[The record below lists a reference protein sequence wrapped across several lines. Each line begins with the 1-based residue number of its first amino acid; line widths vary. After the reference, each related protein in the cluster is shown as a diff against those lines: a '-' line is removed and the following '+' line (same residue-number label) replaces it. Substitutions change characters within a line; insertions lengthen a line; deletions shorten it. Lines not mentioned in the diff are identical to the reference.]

1 MAPSKPAKYPCSA
14 FVRQQLTCSPVKDIP
29 DSVTAALSSLFS
41 RNFKHGETVAVAVG
55 SRGIDK
61 INFVVYHCVR
71 YLEKMGLKPF
81 IIPAMGSHGG
91 ATAEGQ
97 RKVLEKLGIAGS
109 EIGVP
114 VFPDMETES
123 IGKLPCG
130 LNIHISKRA
139 LLADHV
145 VVINRIK
152 PHTKFRAEI
161 ESGLSKML
169 TIGLGKAEGAAA
181 FHNFAVRHGFGIIEE
196 AAGIVLKNIRL
207 LFGLALLEDGYGNLS
222 KIEAVPPSALI
233 GREKELLK
241 DARKMIGSI
250 PFDSLDLLIVDL
262 FGKDISGI
270 GMDSNITG
278 RHRDIVGDF
287 YVSPHAK
294 RIFVR
299 DLSPGSDGNGNG
311 IGLADITTTRLVNSL
326 DMEKTYA
333 NAIAAISPEKAAIPV
348 HFDTDRKCLDAC
360 AKTLG
365 LDSMKNAR
373 VVRIK
378 STKSLEHIQVSKALE
393 PEIESNQDIK
403 RVSPWEPFKFD
414 ENDNLLPFPSPDFF
428 LVNGANF
435 L

>member
-1 MAPSKPAKYPCSA
+1 MAPSKPVKYPCSA
-14 FVRQQLTCSPVKDIP
+14 FVRQTLTHSPVKDIP
-29 DSVTAALSSLFS
+29 VSVTASLSSLFS
-41 RNFKHGETVAVAVG
+41 RNFKHGETVAVGVG

-61 INFVVYHCVR
+61 INSIVYHCVR
-71 YLEKMGLKPF
+71 SLEKMGLKPF

-91 ATAEGQ
+91 AAAEGQ
-97 RKVLEKLGIAGS
+97 RKVLEKLGIT
-109 EIGVP
+109 EPDMGVP
-114 VFPDMETES
+114 VFSDMETES

-169 TIGLGKAEGAAA
+169 TIGIGNAEGAAA
-181 FHNFAVRHGFGIIEE
+181 FHNSAVRHGFGIVEE
-196 AAGIVLKNIRL
+196 AAGIVIKKIRL

-222 KIEAVPPSALI
+222 KIEAVPPSVLI
-233 GREKELLK
+233 AREKELLK
-241 DARKMIGSI
+241 DAMKMMGSI
-250 PFDSLDLLIVDL
+250 PFDYLDLLIVDF

-287 YVSPHAK
+287 YASPHVK

-311 IGLADITTTRLVNSL
+311 IGLADITTTRLVNGL

-348 HFDTDRKCLDAC
+348 HLNTDRKCLDAC
-360 AKTLG
+360 AQILG
-365 LDSMKNAR
+365 LDSMENAR

-378 STKSLEHIQVSKALE
+378 STKRLEHIQVSKALE
-393 PEIESNQDIK
+393 SEIESNRDIK

-414 ENDNLLPFPSPDFF
+414 ENDNLLPFPSVSGF
-428 LVNGANF
+428 LPGK
-435 L
+435 